1 MIRYLLAGLAL
12 ALLAACQPALKIDA
26 EDPWASL
33 HPWNHGWK
41 EVQKLPNG
49 VEYVIIRKGDG
60 KGVFPNAIDQVEV
73 QYEGRLAKNGEVF
86 DSSYERGEP
95 ATFPLNRVIPGWTE
109 GLQKMQAGDEFMF
122 WIPWDQAYGEE
133 GQGPIPAKADLMFRV
148 ELLKVTPAV
157 AADQQAWA
165 KVTPW
170 PTDSNEVVRKTSG
183 LEYLV
188 VESGDEDGLSP
199 DDNDFV
205 YVHLEGRLED
215 GSLVDT
221 TYETQAPLRFPMAD
235 LTPGWAELMKSMR
248 PGDHWMVRMPPNLM
262 YGAEGD
268 GRIPA
273 NANVIFEVRLDTVIY
288 IDSPPD
294 PAAPADPND
303 PT

>member
-1 MIRYLLAGLAL
+1 MIRYLLAGLAM
-12 ALLAACQPALKIDA
+12 ALLAACQPSLKIDPA
-26 EDPWASL
+26 DPWASL
-33 HPWNHGWK
+33 HPWNHSWK

-49 VEYVIIRKGDG
+49 VEYIIVRKGDG
-60 KGVFPNAIDQVEV
+60 KGAFPNAIDQVEV
-73 QYEGRLAKNGEVF
+73 HYEGRLAKNGEVF
-86 DSSYERGEP
+86 DSSYERGET

-109 GLQKMQAGDEFMF
+109 GLQKMQPGDEFMF

-148 ELLKVTPAV
+148 ELMKVTPAV
-157 AADQQAWA
+157 AADEKAWA
-165 KVTPW
+165 RVTPW
-170 PTDSNEVVRKTSG
+170 PTDSSDVVRKPSG

-188 VESGDEDGLSP
+188 VESGDPDGVSP
-199 DDNDFV
+199 SERDFV

-221 TYETQAPLRFPMAD
+221 TYETQSPLRFPMAD
-235 LTPGWAELMKSMR
+235 LTPGWAELMKGMR

-268 GRIPA
+268 GRIPP

-288 IDSPPD
+288 IDPPPEPQSLTD
-294 PAAPADPND
+294 PADPK
-303 PT
+303 

>member
-1 MIRYLLAGLAL
+1 MIRYLLAGLAVV
-12 ALLAACQPALKIDA
+12 LLAACQPSLKINP
-26 EDPWASL
+26 EDPWSSL

-60 KGVFPNAIDQVEV
+60 KGLFPNAIDQVEV

-86 DSSYERGEP
+86 DSSYDRGEP
-95 ATFPLNRVIPGWTE
+95 ASFQLNRVIPGWTE
-109 GLQKMQAGDEFMF
+109 GLQKMQPGDEFMF

-157 AADQQAWA
+157 SADQQAWA

-170 PTDSNEVVRKTSG
+170 PTDSNEVMRKPSG

-188 VESGDEDGLSP
+188 VNSGDASGVSP

-215 GSLVDT
+215 GSLVDS
-221 TYETQAPLRFPMAD
+221 TYDTQSPLRFPMAD
-235 LTPGWAELMKSMR
+235 LTPGWVELMKAMR
-248 PGDHWMVRMPPNLM
+248 PGDHWMVLMPPHLM
-262 YGAEGD
+262 YGDEGD
-268 GRIPA
+268 GRIPK

-294 PAAPADPND
+294 PAAPSDPADP
-303 PT
+303 T

>member
-1 MIRYLLAGLAL
+1 MIRYLLAGLAVL
-12 ALLAACQPALKIDA
+12 LLAACQPALKINA

-60 KGVFPNAIDQVEV
+60 KGAFPNAIDQVEV

-109 GLQKMQAGDEFMF
+109 GLQKMQPGDEFMF

-148 ELLKVTPAV
+148 ELIKVTPAV

-183 LEYLV
+183 LEYMI
-188 VESGDEDGLSP
+188 VESGDENGLSP

-215 GSLVDT
+215 GSLVDS

-235 LTPGWAELMKSMR
+235 LTPGWAELMKGMR

-294 PAAPADPND
+294 PAAPSDPADPR
-303 PT
+303 

>member
-1 MIRYLLAGLAL
+1 MIRYLLAGLAM

>member
-1 MIRYLLAGLAL
+1 MIRYLLAGLAVV
-12 ALLAACQPALKIDA
+12 LLAACQPALKINA

-49 VEYVIIRKGDG
+49 VEYVVIRKGDG
-60 KGVFPNAIDQVEV
+60 KGLFPNAIDQVEV

-109 GLQKMQAGDEFMF
+109 GLQKMQPGDEFMF

-133 GQGPIPAKADLMFRV
+133 GQGPIPAKSDLMFRV
-148 ELLKVTPAV
+148 ELMKVTPAV

-170 PTDSNEVVRKTSG
+170 PTDSNEIVRKTSG

-188 VESGDEDGLSP
+188 IESGDENGLSP

-215 GSLVDT
+215 GSLVDS

-273 NANVIFEVRLDTVIY
+273 TANVIFEVRLDTVIY

-294 PAAPADPND
+294 PAAPAPND
-303 PT
+303 PK

>member
-1 MIRYLLAGLAL
+1 MIRHLIAGLAIV
-12 ALLAACQPALKIDA
+12 LLAACQPALKINP

-33 HPWNHGWK
+33 HPWKHSWK

-133 GQGPIPAKADLMFRV
+133 GQGPIPAKSDLMFRV
-148 ELLKVTPAV
+148 ELMKVTPAV

-188 VESGDEDGLSP
+188 VERGDENGLSP

-215 GSLVDT
+215 GSLVDS

-288 IDSPPD
+288 IDSAPEPA
-294 PAAPADPND
+294 PAAPND
-303 PT
+303 PK

>member
-1 MIRYLLAGLAL
+1 MIRYLLAGLAMT
-12 ALLAACQPALKIDA
+12 LLAACQPSLKINP

-49 VEYVIIRKGDG
+49 VEYVIVRKGDG
-60 KGVFPNAIDQVEV
+60 KGIFPNPIDQVEV

-86 DSSYERGEP
+86 DSSYDRGEP

-109 GLQKMQAGDEFMF
+109 GLQKMQPGDEFMF

-157 AADQQAWA
+157 SADPKAWA

-188 VESGDEDGLSP
+188 VDPGDPNGLSP
-199 DDNDFV
+199 DENDFV

-235 LTPGWAELMKSMR
+235 LTPGWVELMTAMR

-273 NANVIFEVRLDTVIY
+273 NANVVFEVRRDTVIY
-288 IDSPPD
+288 IDAPPD
-294 PAAPADPND
+294 PAAPADPSD
-303 PT
+303 PK

>member
-1 MIRYLLAGLAL
+1 MIRHLIAGLAIVF
-12 ALLAACQPALKIDA
+12 LAACQPSLKINA

-49 VEYVIIRKGDG
+49 VEYVVIRKGDG
-60 KGVFPNAIDQVEV
+60 RGAFPNAIDQVEV

-157 AADQQAWA
+157 AADETAWA

-215 GSLVDT
+215 GSLVDS

-235 LTPGWAELMKSMR
+235 LTPGWVELMKSMR

-262 YGAEGD
+262 YGTEGD

-288 IDSPPD
+288 IDAPPEPV
-294 PAAPADPND
+294 PAAPTDPK
-303 PT
+303 